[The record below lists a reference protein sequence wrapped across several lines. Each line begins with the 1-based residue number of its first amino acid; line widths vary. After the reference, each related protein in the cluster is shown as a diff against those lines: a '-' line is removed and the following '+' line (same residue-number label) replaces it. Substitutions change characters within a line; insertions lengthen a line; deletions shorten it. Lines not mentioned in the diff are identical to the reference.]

1 MEFAEFALE
10 SVLLKVNSQ
19 ELRKRVGNNMT
30 YPIASFLIQIKNA
43 YMANKNEVS
52 FPYSKMVLS
61 IGKVLKDEG
70 YIKEIKEAKEEAR
83 QVVKVSLLYR
93 KNEAALKDVKIISKP
108 SVHTYVNKVTGRK
121 AATKFDLAILSTN
134 QGIMSNRKA
143 TKLGIGGELLA
154 RVS

>member
-1 MEFAEFALE
+1 
-10 SVLLKVNSQ
+10 
-19 ELRKRVGNNMT
+19 MT
-30 YPIASFLIQIKNA
+30 YPVANFLIQIKNA
-43 YMANKNEVS
+43 YMANKNEMS

-70 YIKEIKEAKEEAR
+70 YVKDIKEGKDEGHPI
-83 QVVKVSLLYR
+83 VVVTLLYR

-108 SVHTYVNKVTGRK
+108 SVHTYVNKTKAYK
-121 AATKFDLAILSTN
+121 AATKYDVAIVSTN

>member
-1 MEFAEFALE
+1 
-10 SVLLKVNSQ
+10 
-19 ELRKRVGNNMT
+19 MT
-30 YPIASFLIQIKNA
+30 YPVASFLIQIKNA
-43 YMANKNEVS
+43 YMANKNEMN
-52 FPYSKMVLS
+52 FPYSKMILS

-70 YIKEIKEAKEEAR
+70 YIKDIKEGKEDGR
-83 QVVKVSLLYR
+83 MVVVATLLYR

-108 SVHTYVNKVTGRK
+108 SVHTYVNK
-121 AATKFDLAILSTN
+121 TKSKMSASKYDLAIVSTN

>member
-1 MEFAEFALE
+1 
-10 SVLLKVNSQ
+10 
-19 ELRKRVGNNMT
+19 MT

-70 YIKEIKEAKEEAR
+70 YIKDIKEAKEEGR
-83 QVVKVSLLYR
+83 QVVTATLLYR

-108 SVHTYVNKVTGRK
+108 SVHTYVNKVKTKK
-121 AATKFDLAILSTN
+121 AATKYDLAIVSTN

>member
-1 MEFAEFALE
+1 
-10 SVLLKVNSQ
+10 
-19 ELRKRVGNNMT
+19 MT
-30 YPIASFLIQIKNA
+30 YPVASFLIQIKNA

-70 YIKEIKEAKEEAR
+70 YIKDIKEAKDEGKLL
-83 QVVKVSLLYR
+83 VKATLLYR

-108 SVHTYVNKVTGRK
+108 SVHTYVNKTK
-121 AATKFDLAILSTN
+121 AWKSASKYDLAIVSTN

>member
-1 MEFAEFALE
+1 
-10 SVLLKVNSQ
+10 
-19 ELRKRVGNNMT
+19 MT
-30 YPIASFLIQIKNA
+30 YPVASFLIQIKNA

-52 FPYSKMVLS
+52 FPYSKIVLS
-61 IGKVLKDEG
+61 IGKVLKEEG
-70 YIKEIKEAKEEAR
+70 YIKDIKEAKDEGTQIVTAT
-83 QVVKVSLLYR
+83 LLYR

-108 SVHTYVNKVTGRK
+108 SVHTYVNKIKARK
-121 AATKFDLAILSTN
+121 ASTKYDVAIVSTN

>member
-1 MEFAEFALE
+1 
-10 SVLLKVNSQ
+10 
-19 ELRKRVGNNMT
+19 MT
-30 YPIASFLIQIKNA
+30 YPVASFLIQIKNA

-52 FPYSKMVLS
+52 FPYSKIVFS

-70 YIKEIKEAKEEAR
+70 YIKDIKETEEEGKKA
-83 QVVKVSLLYR
+83 VTATLLYR
-93 KNEAALKDVKIISKP
+93 KNEAALQDVKIISKP
-108 SVHTYVNKVTGRK
+108 SVHKYVNKTKVRRV
-121 AATKFDLAILSTN
+121 ATKYDLAILSTN

>member
-1 MEFAEFALE
+1 
-10 SVLLKVNSQ
+10 
-19 ELRKRVGNNMT
+19 MT

-61 IGKVLKDEG
+61 IGMVLKDEG
-70 YIKEIKEAKEEAR
+70 YIKDIKEGKEEEKP
-83 QVVKVSLLYR
+83 VVKATLLYR
-93 KNEAALKDVKIISKP
+93 KNEAAMKDVKIISKP
-108 SVHTYVNKVTGRK
+108 SVHTYVNKVKTRK
-121 AATKFDLAILSTN
+121 VATKYDLAILSTN

-154 RVS
+154 RIS

>member
-1 MEFAEFALE
+1 
-10 SVLLKVNSQ
+10 
-19 ELRKRVGNNMT
+19 MT
-30 YPIASFLIQIKNA
+30 YPVASFLIQIKNA
-43 YMANKNEVS
+43 YMANKNEMS

-61 IGKVLKDEG
+61 IGKVLKEEGYLKDIKEDKDEG
-70 YIKEIKEAKEEAR
+70 KQI
-83 QVVKVSLLYR
+83 VKATLLYR

-108 SVHTYVNKVTGRK
+108 SVHTYVNKLKARK
-121 AATKFDLAILSTN
+121 ASTKYDVAIVSTN

>member
-1 MEFAEFALE
+1 
-10 SVLLKVNSQ
+10 
-19 ELRKRVGNNMT
+19 MT
-30 YPIASFLIQIKNA
+30 YPVANFLIQIKNA

-70 YIKEIKEAKEEAR
+70 YIKDIKEEKGEKHME
-83 QVVKVSLLYR
+83 VKVTLLYR
-93 KNEAALKDVKIISKP
+93 KNEAALKDVNIISKP
-108 SVHTYVNKVTGRK
+108 SVHTYVNKTKARK
-121 AATKFDLAILSTN
+121 SSTKYDVAIVSTN

>member
-1 MEFAEFALE
+1 
-10 SVLLKVNSQ
+10 
-19 ELRKRVGNNMT
+19 MT

-61 IGKVLKDEG
+61 IGMVLKDEG
-70 YIKEIKEAKEEAR
+70 YIKDIKEGKEEEKP
-83 QVVKVSLLYR
+83 VVKATLLYR
-93 KNEAALKDVKIISKP
+93 KNEAAMKDVKIISKP
-108 SVHTYVNKVTGRK
+108 SVHTYVNKIKTRK
-121 AATKFDLAILSTN
+121 VATKYDLAILSTN

-154 RVS
+154 RIS

>member
-1 MEFAEFALE
+1 
-10 SVLLKVNSQ
+10 
-19 ELRKRVGNNMT
+19 MT
-30 YPIASFLIQIKNA
+30 YPVANFLIQIKNA
-43 YMANKNEVS
+43 YMANKNEMS

-70 YIKEIKEAKEEAR
+70 YIKDIKESKLEGRNIVTAT
-83 QVVKVSLLYR
+83 LLYR
-93 KNEAALKDVKIISKP
+93 KNVAALKDVKIISKP
-108 SVHTYVNKVTGRK
+108 SVHTYIGKNKTRS
-121 AATKFDLAILSTN
+121 AATKFDLAIVSTN

>member
-1 MEFAEFALE
+1 
-10 SVLLKVNSQ
+10 
-19 ELRKRVGNNMT
+19 MT

-52 FPYSKMVLS
+52 FPYSKIVLS
-61 IGKVLKDEG
+61 IGAVLKEAG
-70 YIKEIKEAKEEAR
+70 YIKDIKEDKEEGR
-83 QVVKVSLLYR
+83 QIVKATLLYR

-108 SVHTYVNKVTGRK
+108 SVHTYVNKTKTRRV
-121 AATKFDLAILSTN
+121 ATKYDLAILSTN
-134 QGIMSNRKA
+134 RGIMSNRKA

>member
-1 MEFAEFALE
+1 
-10 SVLLKVNSQ
+10 
-19 ELRKRVGNNMT
+19 MT
-30 YPIASFLIQIKNA
+30 YPVASFLIQIKNA

-70 YIKEIKEAKEEAR
+70 YIKDIKEAKEEGR
-83 QVVKVSLLYR
+83 QVVTATLLYR

-108 SVHTYVNKVTGRK
+108 SVHTYVNKVKTKK
-121 AATKFDLAILSTN
+121 AATKYDLAIVSTN

>member
-1 MEFAEFALE
+1 
-10 SVLLKVNSQ
+10 
-19 ELRKRVGNNMT
+19 MT
-30 YPIASFLIQIKNA
+30 YPVASFLTEIKNA
-43 YMANKNEVS
+43 YMANKNELV

-61 IGKVLKDEG
+61 IGRVLKDEG
-70 YIKEIKEAKEEAR
+70 YIKDIKEDKAEGH

-93 KNEAALKDVKIISKP
+93 KNEAALKDIRIISKP
-108 SVHTYVNKVTGRK
+108 SVHTYVNKAKAK
-121 AATKFDLAILSTN
+121 AASSKYDLAIVSTN